1 MYRLGM
7 DRLRRMNLAAAAAL
21 LAGFALCPA
30 LAAGPLT
37 RHVAEFNFGPEQIG
51 VHAAAPNGGGGHLI
65 YTKTLTLPTSAQTVF
80 VTISTTGDTH
90 DGDAAWF
97 SASVNQVVCNP
108 GDSGAGFAPTGWI
121 PLQKHFAFEKV
132 AYHSNGASGLTA
144 GDGGGGTGDMHDNG
158 IYYTWCCI
166 RGVRPGGSNTVQI
179 KLATS
184 TANEPVFIER
194 SHFYIDS
201 VPDRGLCSPA
211 KVPAPSFEGVPAK
224 VRDELLKRIE
234 RQKAAQPPE
243 KEPPKQK

>member
-1 MYRLGM
+1 MYRIG
-7 DRLRRMNLAAAAAL
+7 RMNLTVAAAL
-21 LAGFALCPA
+21 LATFALCSN

-37 RHVAEFNFGPEQIG
+37 RHVAEFNFGPEQFG
-51 VHAAAPNGGGGHLI
+51 VHAAAPNGGGGDLI
-65 YTKTLTLPTSAQTVF
+65 YNKTLTLPTSAQTVF

-97 SASVNQVVCNP
+97 TASVNQVVCNP

-121 PLQKHFAFEKV
+121 PLQKHFSYEKV
-132 AYHSNGASGLTA
+132 TYRSNGAGGLA
-144 GDGGGGTGDMHDNG
+144 GGDGGGGAGDMHDNG

-166 RGVRPGGSNTVQI
+166 RGVKPGGTNTVQI

-184 TANEPVFIER
+184 KANEPVFIER

-201 VPDRGLCSPA
+201 VPDRGLCSQA
-211 KVPAPSFEGVPAK
+211 KVLAPNFEGVPATVK
-224 VRDELLKRIE
+224 EELLKRIE

-243 KEPPKQK
+243 KQPPQ